1 MSVPTTAHSRSTRWT
16 RARLSLVLIA
26 LVAVT
31 AGTIVAFGAWG
42 EDPALSGSHG
52 NGSVTFSYPVPR
64 VGDTF

>member
-1 MSVPTTAHSRSTRWT
+1 
-16 RARLSLVLIA
+16 VLIA